1 MFGCESDVTSWRY
14 WEDPRKI
21 AGPPDYFQRPVE
33 CNEVAR
39 LITKIPNNETWGER
53 YKFKPDDPLSCVTST
68 TEIFA
73 ALTHKKNVSS
83 RLVVMATKRVAA
95 IVTTHNDPPARIQ
108 LWTCQSAGFFNKHEC
123 KVRNNFK
130 KYSIIFWTANDV
142 TRRIVVFLGN
152 TLRQV
157 VRWSSKESR
166 ETPDRRAPGAERFL
180 GISRQPMKRQA
191 AIAHTVWHTQSNAL
205 PEPCQAW
212 LQTG

>member
-1 MFGCESDVTSWRY
+1 MRYVNDRDIRCSDT
-14 WEDPRKI
+14 
-21 AGPPDYFQRPVE
+21 Q
-33 CNEVAR
+33 
-39 LITKIPNNETWGER
+39 
-53 YKFKPDDPLSCVTST
+53 
-68 TEIFA
+68 
-73 ALTHKKNVSS
+73 KNVSS

-95 IVTTHNDPPARIQ
+95 IVTTHNNSPARIQ
-108 LWTCQSAGFFNKHEC
+108 LWTCQSAGFFNKHEF
-123 KVRNNFK
+123 KVRNNLK

-142 TRRIVVFLGN
+142 TRRIVVFLRN

-157 VRWSSKESR
+157 ARWSSKESW